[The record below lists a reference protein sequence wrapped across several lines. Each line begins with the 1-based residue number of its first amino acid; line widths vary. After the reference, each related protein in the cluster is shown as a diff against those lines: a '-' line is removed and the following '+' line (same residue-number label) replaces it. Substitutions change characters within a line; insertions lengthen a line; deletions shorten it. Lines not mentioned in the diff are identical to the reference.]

1 LSVVGRIISGRWEA
15 SLRHPAR
22 KENSVRKFAILLIA
36 LSTAP
41 LVGCGSGVTVETDSP
56 VEIPEK
62 IEAGGVTIQAPEEVK
77 VGDVT
82 IETEDGTITAQ

>member
-1 LSVVGRIISGRWEA
+1 M
-15 SLRHPAR
+15 R
-22 KENSVRKFAILLIA
+22 KENRVRKFAILLIA
-36 LSTAP
+36 LSAVA

-56 VEIPEK
+56 VEIPEQV
-62 IEAGGVTIQAPEEVK
+62 EVGGVTVQAPDEVK

>member
-1 LSVVGRIISGRWEA
+1 L
-15 SLRHPAR
+15 R
-22 KENSVRKFAILLIA
+22 KENRVRKFAILLIV
-36 LSTAP
+36 LSTAA
-41 LVGCGSGVTVETDSP
+41 LVGCGSGVTVETNSP
-56 VEIPEK
+56 VEIPEQ

>member
-1 LSVVGRIISGRWEA
+1 M
-15 SLRHPAR
+15 
-22 KENSVRKFAILLIA
+22 RKFAILLIT
-36 LSTAP
+36 LSS
-41 LVGCGSGVTVETDSP
+41 LVLVSCGSGVTVEGESP
-56 VEIPEK
+56 VEIPEQ